1 MEYQYEMDV
10 YGHSM
15 AMSPDETKKG
25 TITLV
30 DRPMIGEEIE
40 VDGQWHKIATIR
52 HSSSGMLLKLADY
65 YPNQF

>member
-40 VDGQWHKIATIR
+40 VDG
-52 HSSSGMLLKLADY
+52 
-65 YPNQF
+65 